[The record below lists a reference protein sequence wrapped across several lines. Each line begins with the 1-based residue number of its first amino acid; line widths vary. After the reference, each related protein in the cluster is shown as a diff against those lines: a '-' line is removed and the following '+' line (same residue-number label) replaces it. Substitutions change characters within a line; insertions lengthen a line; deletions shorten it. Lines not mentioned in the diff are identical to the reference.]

1 MISMTYKSDLRVVI
15 SCVTFDTVKIVEPV
29 KYFRADRVYLVHKA
43 DKEPYI
49 DFLNEV
55 ISQLDQLDIEN
66 ISVLSD
72 VNKFDVLMPD
82 IIGILKKETGDGNR
96 VFVNIEAGSAIFSS
110 AALIASMMYGA
121 VPFNV
126 GTEKHMVE
134 DYRSYYDENG
144 KPVGLAKS
152 VREPYLLPGF
162 DLERP
167 PEKLVRGLKIWNDV
181 RSRFGN
187 RKLKETISAM
197 EEEGLLTD
205 CMERNKVTHSGQM
218 QFRRKYLL
226 KWIERGWVNKN
237 EDNNY
242 DLSTNGKMILKIF

>member
-1 MISMTYKSDLRVVI
+1 MSYESDLRVVI

-49 DFLNEV
+49 DFLDEVKAQLNE
-55 ISQLDQLDIEN
+55 LNIEN
-66 ISVLSD
+66 KDIFSD

-82 IIGILKKETGDGNR
+82 IIDILKKETGDGNR

-121 VPFNV
+121 IPFNV
-126 GTEKHMVE
+126 GTEKHMIE
-134 DYRSYYDENG
+134 DYRSYYDKKG
-144 KPVGLAKS
+144 KPVGLART
-152 VREPYLLPGF
+152 VRDPYLLPGF

-167 PEKLVRGLKIWNDV
+167 PEKLVSGLKIWNDV
-181 RSRFGN
+181 RSRFGK
-187 RKLKETISAM
+187 RKLKETIIKM
-197 EEEGLLTD
+197 EKEGLLND
-205 CMERNKVTHSGQM
+205 CLERNRVTHSGQM
-218 QFRRKYLL
+218 KFRRNYLQ
-226 KWIERGWVNKN
+226 KWIDRGWVEKD

-242 DLSTNGKMILKIF
+242 QLSPNGEMMIKIF